1 MAIYNIREVNFIKLK
16 SLKKEF
22 LKDFCEKYWI
32 KFDNNITKT
41 IENILTDFDSTKIS
55 TDNINNYIKF
65 LYEKLRKEDIKVT
78 WASHESIIKE
88 LNKVD
93 EKNWWMVQWAVDAH
107 IQTYYVR
114 KYYKFEDLI
123 NAVRS
128 ELFSKMESYTI
139 STWYNHWSTVF
150 LEDLINNN
158 INVIPIIKKVK
169 WIDVIW
175 NEQPIDIKV
184 TNLPKEWFK
193 SWYNIQYAI
202 DNPKLV
208 AKFLYELQWAQ
219 RFWDENR
226 LFIIIYDEN
235 NPENS
240 WKIKRNYNLIK
251 SKINQFFD
259 SKDSLEPIN
268 FKYWKQQYLAHS
280 KIMFIIK

>member
-22 LKDFCEKYWI
+22 LKDFCEKYGI

-78 WASHESIIKE
+78 GASHESIIKE

-93 EKNWWMVQWAVDAH
+93 EKNWGMVQGAVDAH

-169 WIDVIW
+169 GIDVIW

-193 SWYNIQYAI
+193 SGYNIQYAI

-208 AKFLYELQWAQ
+208 AKFLYELQGAQ
-219 RFWDENR
+219 RFGDENR

-268 FKYWKQQYLAHS
+268 FKYGKQQYLAHS